1 MGNINYNKRA
11 QRIRRKLKQV
21 NSERFRLTVFRSSTN
36 ISAQIIDD
44 KNNKTLVS
52 ASSLKEK
59 KTNMKK
65 TDLSLIVA
73 EMLSKKAM
81 EKKITKVYFDRGR
94 YKYHGRIKI
103 FAEALRKGGLIF

>member
-1 MGNINYNKRA
+1 MSNITNKRA

-21 NSERFRLTVFRSSTN
+21 NSERFRLTVFRSSRN

-52 ASSLKEK
+52 ASSIKEK
-59 KTNMKK
+59 NINKKK

-73 EMLSKKAM
+73 EMLTKKAM

>member
-1 MGNINYNKRA
+1 MSNIDNKRA
-11 QRIRRKLKQV
+11 ERIRRKLKQV
-21 NSERFRLTVFRSSTN
+21 NSERFRLTVFRSSRN

-52 ASSLKEK
+52 ASSIKEK
-59 KTNMKK
+59 NINKKK

-73 EMLSKKAM
+73 EMLTKKAM
-81 EKKITKVYFDRGR
+81 EKKITKVYFDRGS

>member
-11 QRIRRKLKQV
+11 HRVRKKLKQV
-21 NSERFRLTVFRSSTN
+21 NSERFRLTVFKSSRN

-44 KNNKTLVS
+44 KSNKTLIS
-52 ASSLKEK
+52 ATSIKEK
-59 KTNMKK
+59 NTNKKK
-65 TDLSLIVA
+65 TDLSLLVA
-73 EMLSKKAM
+73 ERLTKKAI
-81 EKKITKVYFDRGR
+81 EKKITRVYFDRGG

>member
-1 MGNINYNKRA
+1 MSNIDNKRA
-11 QRIRRKLKQV
+11 ERIRRKLKQV
-21 NSERFRLTVFRSSTN
+21 NSERFRLTVFRSSRN

-52 ASSLKEK
+52 ASSIKEK
-59 KTNMKK
+59 NTNKK
-65 TDLSLIVA
+65 KKDLSLIVA
-73 EMLSKKAM
+73 EMLTKKAM
-81 EKKITKVYFDRGR
+81 EKKITKVYFDRGK